1 MSAITAEQPLH
12 ETVEDAHH
20 PKESFFRKYIWTY
33 DHKMI
38 GIQYLW
44 TALFF
49 LFLGG
54 GLALLVRY
62 QLAWPNTPVPV
73 IGHLLPA
80 TVAADGAIIPGGY
93 NMLVTMHATVMVFF
107 VVVLVQMLLSVCL
120 CLASRLCSAKR
131 PGPRPRFPERWLLFR
146 LVI

>member
-1 MSAITAEQPLH
+1 MSAIIEEQPVH
-12 ETVEDAHH
+12 ETVEEAHH

-38 GIQYLW
+38 AIQYFW

-62 QLAWPNTPVPV
+62 QLAWPNTPVP
-73 IGHLLPA
+73 GLRHLLPA
-80 TVAADGAIIPGGY
+80 TVRGSRRVSAG
-93 NMLVTMHATVMVFF
+93 H
-107 VVVLVQMLLSVCL
+107 LSSL
-120 CLASRLCSAKR
+120 SRNGCSR
-131 PGPRPRFPERWLLFR
+131 RRDYPWPL
-146 LVI
+146 